1 MSKTFKIKSFSENKK
16 QSITRLAMLLAI
28 IVFVNVIS
36 SFVFTRFDL
45 TSEKRFTLSTATR
58 EFLHNLKDVV
68 YVKVYLEGDFPAG
81 FKRLRNSTKEMLDEF
96 KAYAKDNIE
105 YEFINPSAST
115 DQKERNQLYNQLAQK
130 GLQPT
135 NLEQRGKE
143 ESSQR
148 IIFPGAILTY
158 RGEEVP
164 LQLLKSQLGTAP
176 EVMLNNSIQSLE
188 FSMANAI
195 RELTITRKPK
205 IGFLQG
211 HRELNKM
218 QVGDLLRSLTDFY
231 DVDSVMISGRLKSL
245 HKFSALVIAKPDSA
259 FSEKDKFIID
269 QFVMHGGK
277 VLWLIDQMDATMDS
291 LSKGGVNV
299 AIAKSLNLD
308 DQLFRYGVRINADL
322 IEDLQAAPIPI
333 ITGYVGNQPQQKLMP
348 WYYYPL
354 LMPTSTHPIVNNLNA
369 VRCEFVSSIDTLAIS
384 NIKKTV
390 LLASSKFSRLLL
402 APVRLSLNI
411 LRYDPDPTLYN
422 KGAVPVAV
430 LLEGQFQ
437 SVFTNRIPPVIAAD
451 KEIDFKPQSIPN
463 KMIVIADGDIIR
475 NNIRK
480 DGKAIYPLGY
490 DRFSGETFGNK
501 SFLLNCVDYLCDDS
515 GLISV
520 RSKEL
525 KLRLLNK
532 SAVDEQKL
540 LWQIINTCVP
550 LLLIVTLGITL
561 NMIRKKR
568 FAS

>member
-1 MSKTFKIKSFSENKK
+1 
-16 QSITRLAMLLAI
+16 
-28 IVFVNVIS
+28 
-36 SFVFTRFDL
+36 
-45 TSEKRFTLSTATR
+45 
-58 EFLHNLKDVV
+58 
-68 YVKVYLEGDFPAG
+68 
-81 FKRLRNSTKEMLDEF
+81 
-96 KAYAKDNIE
+96 
-105 YEFINPSAST
+105 
-115 DQKERNQLYNQLAQK
+115 
-130 GLQPT
+130 
-135 NLEQRGKE
+135 
-143 ESSQR
+143 
-148 IIFPGAILTY
+148 
-158 RGEEVP
+158 
-164 LQLLKSQLGTAP
+164 
-176 EVMLNNSIQSLE
+176 
-188 FSMANAI
+188 
-195 RELTITRKPK
+195 
-205 IGFLQG
+205 
-211 HRELNKM
+211 
-218 QVGDLLRSLTDFY
+218 
-231 DVDSVMISGRLKSL
+231 
-245 HKFSALVIAKPDSA
+245 
-259 FSEKDKFIID
+259 
-269 QFVMHGGK
+269 
-277 VLWLIDQMDATMDS
+277 
-291 LSKGGVNV
+291 
-299 AIAKSLNLD
+299 
-308 DQLFRYGVRINADL
+308 
-322 IEDLQAAPIPI
+322 
-333 ITGYVGNQPQQKLMP
+333 
-348 WYYYPL
+348 
-354 LMPTSTHPIVNNLNA
+354 
-369 VRCEFVSSIDTLAIS
+369 
-384 NIKKTV
+384 
-390 LLASSKFSRLLL
+390 
-402 APVRLSLNI
+402 